1 MRPLDLP
8 LAAVLIATTVP
19 AQCPPLVQS
28 YGGTPGPDGV
38 VQAQTLW
45 DPDGAGPLPQ
55 RLVVGGRFRA
65 CDGVPADNVATYD
78 PATGAWAALGAGL
91 GVPSFTGGPGDSV
104 ASLVVTP
111 GGELVAAGTLRL
123 AGTPASVARW
133 TGANWTPV
141 GALPG
146 PATRIRLDANG
157 DLLAVGFATA
167 PIQIAYLKRFDA
179 AAGTWLDVAPT
190 WPTTAGS
197 MRDVAALPNGDL
209 VVCGQFVTVGS
220 LPANN
225 IARWDGTQWHPLGA
239 GLDLRAECLLPRPNG
254 DLLCGGYFTSAG
266 LAPIPGVARWN
277 GTQWSAVGAGIGVGF
292 TQHVAELRALA
303 NGDVLACG
311 SFAGSGTTTLSGIGR
326 FDGAAWQ
333 PYGVGFSS
341 ENSLTPVHTAI
352 ELPGGDVVAGGLMT
366 ISGATAFT
374 GAARW
379 NGTEW
384 TRMGGGTSAFV
395 RATLAASDG
404 SVYVGGDFRVVGGV
418 DARYVARRAP
428 DGQFRALGQGMNTA
442 VYAFAEL
449 GNGDV
454 VAGGAFTHADGQPVG
469 HIARWDGAGWRALAG
484 GMNGPVLGLATA
496 PDGSLVAAGRFTVA
510 GGVACARIARWNGV
524 TWQPFGP
531 GLSGDALAVAVA
543 PDGRVMVGGSFS
555 KPSRYLALWDGFGW
569 QGMTA
574 SNAVWAVCALPDGR
588 FYADGRFWTGTTP
601 TVSVGAPTQF
611 AFAATVQPDG
621 ALLVGGW
628 LQVAGQPATLVRYD
642 GAAWTTV
649 LGGTQIVRAATTTP
663 TGEIVLGGEF
673 RSVLG
678 VQATQLASL
687 LPSCPP
693 SATNLGVGCGTPA
706 LRLQAVSPAWLGAT
720 ARAQLV
726 GTAPGTLAVALRG
739 PAAPPQPLPP
749 ALGPIAPGCT
759 LWTQPVVLATPD
771 DWVGAE
777 PRFALAL
784 PRLPALLGL
793 TWREQAVALSPTGM
807 FAASDAID
815 WRSGTL

>member
-1 MRPLDLP
+1 MFGIPFTILLLAPLGR
-8 LAAVLIATTVP
+8 
-19 AQCPPLVQS
+19 AQCPPIVQP

-38 VQAQTLW
+38 VQTQTLW
-45 DPDGAGPLPQ
+45 DPDGPGPLPQ

-78 PATGAWAALGAGL
+78 AATGAWAALGAGL

-104 ASLVVTP
+104 ASLLVTP
-111 GGELVAAGTLRL
+111 NGELLAGGTLRI
-123 AGTPASVARW
+123 AGAAEYVARW
-133 TGANWTPV
+133 TGAQWTPIA
-141 GALPG
+141 GLPG
-146 PATRIRLDANG
+146 PATRLRLDAAG
-157 DLLAVGFATA
+157 AVLAIGSATGG
-167 PIQIAYLKRFDA
+167 IAYLKRFDA
-179 AAGTWLDVAPT
+179 ATGAWLDVAPT
-190 WPTTAGS
+190 WPPTAGS
-197 MRDVAALPNGDL
+197 MRDVAALPNGDV
-209 VVCGQFVTVGS
+209 VVCGQFVAVGG

-239 GLDLRAECLLPRPNG
+239 GLDVRAECLLPLQNG

-277 GTQWSAVGAGIGVGF
+277 GTQWSAVGAGISVGF
-292 TQHVAELRALA
+292 TQFVAELRQLA

-311 SFAGSGTTTLSGIGR
+311 KFSGSGATALNCIGR
-326 FDGAAWQ
+326 VAGAAWQ

-341 ENSLTPVHTAI
+341 ENGLPPVYTAI

-366 ISGATAFT
+366 ISGASAFT
-374 GAARW
+374 GATRW
-379 NGTEW
+379 NGSEW

-395 RATLAASDG
+395 RATMSASDG
-404 SVYVGGDFRVVGGV
+404 SVYVGGDFRVVAGV

-428 DGQFRALGQGMNTA
+428 GGQFQALGQGMSTA
-442 VYAFAEL
+442 VVAFAEL

-469 HIARWDGAGWRALAG
+469 HIARWDGAGWRAMAG
-484 GMNGPVLGLATA
+484 GMNGPVLALATA
-496 PDGSLVAAGRFTVA
+496 PDGSLVATGQFTIA

-524 TWQPFGP
+524 SWQPFGL

-543 PDGRVMVGGSFS
+543 PDGRIMVGGSFG
-555 KPSRYLALWDGFGW
+555 KPNRYLALWDGFAW

-574 SNAVWAVCALPDGR
+574 STAVRAVCALPDGR
-588 FYADGRFWTGTTP
+588 FYADGRLWTGTTP
-601 TVSVGAPTQF
+601 TAVTGAPTQL
-611 AFAATVQPDG
+611 AYTASLQPDG

-628 LQVAGQPATLVRYD
+628 LQLAGQPASLVRYD
-642 GAAWTTV
+642 GSAWTTV
-649 LGGTQIVRAATTTP
+649 LGGTQVVRAATTTAA
-663 TGEIVLGGEF
+663 GEIVLGGEF

-678 VQATQLASL
+678 VQSTQIASL

-693 SATNLGVGCGTPA
+693 AATNFGVGCGTPA
-706 LRLQAVSPAWLGAT
+706 LRLQAESPAWLGAT

-749 ALGPIAPGCT
+749 ALGPTAPGCT
-759 LWTQPVVLATPD
+759 LWTQPIVLAAPD

-793 TWREQAVALSPTGM
+793 TWREQAVALTPSGV
-807 FAASDAID
+807 FASSDAID
-815 WRSGTL
+815 WRIGTL